1 MQDYL
6 EELLDT
12 PIFVK
17 AESET
22 YAMEAEEAYADCY
35 VDEISSI

>member
-12 PIFVK
+12 Q
-17 AESET
+17 
-22 YAMEAEEAYADCY
+22 Y
-35 VDEISSI
+35 DEIDLDEDFIDDYYDC